1 MEQKRRSQLIPANS
15 AVPVSSNSAAS
26 DVMNKAKQSI
36 TSLESRLLED
46 LDVDVVIPNKQQQ
59 AYGS

>member
-26 DVMNKAKQSI
+26 DAMNKAKQSI

-46 LDVDVVIPNKQQQ
+46 LDVDVVIPKK
-59 AYGS
+59 